1 MNIILQQVKNWIRAA
16 GLPAFYLHRLSGLGL
31 AVYLY
36 LHLAILF
43 QLSRGESAWSGF
55 LALMHSPWILILDGA
70 LLFGFVFHGL
80 NGLRLFL
87 TGWGYGLKIQRHLF
101 WLSLVISL
109 ALTALGVLAIK

>member
-1 MNIILQQVKNWIRAA
+1 MRIVYEWLKNLVRPA
-16 GLPAFYLHRLSGLGL
+16 GLLAFLLHRLTGIGLV
-31 AVYLY
+31 VYLY

-55 LALMHSPWILILDGA
+55 LSLMHSPWILLLDGA

-87 TGWGYGLKIQRHLF
+87 IGWGYGLKIQRHLF